1 MKTMM
6 ACATF
11 AAVSLLAPEVARAEA
26 LAEPRA
32 NSFNPPVSGTFEGGT
47 FHGQFQLEG
56 FGFRAGA
63 IVGVG
68 TLSGVLI
75 DPGGVVLA
83 FVQQQVEV
91 PLTAAAGT
99 CTLISLQLGPVDIA
113 LLGLNIHLGPFSI
126 QIAVERASLL
136 GLLLCS
142 VLR

>member
-11 AAVSLLAPEVARAEA
+11 AAMSLLAPEVARAQS
-26 LAEPRA
+26 LADAQA
-32 NSFNPPVSGTFEGGT
+32 NTFNPPVSGTFDGGT
-47 FHGQFQLEG
+47 FQGQFRLEG

-113 LLGLNIHLGPFSI
+113 LLGLNVHLGPFSI
-126 QIAVERASLL
+126 QIAVDRASLL
-136 GLLLCS
+136 GMLLCS